1 MQRADSNKI
10 VGAQSSLT
18 FGFQLNLPVDAKCK
32 LRIIFPSDL
41 LVTDALN
48 SVVGSNIMSP
58 ATTVA
63 NRDKANN
70 LIDIY
75 GCSTYLD
82 MVTVN
87 SPSAITVS
95 PTVNKGWVSDT
106 GAFKF

>member
-18 FGFQLNLPVDAKCK
+18 FGFQLNLPLDANCK

-48 SVVGSNIMSP
+48 SVIGTNIMS
-58 ATTVA
+58 TTTSIA

-70 LIDIY
+70 LIDVS
-75 GCSTYLD
+75 GCSSYID
-82 MVTVN
+82 ASIAN
-87 SPSAITVS
+87 SPTAITVN
-95 PTVNKGWVSDT
+95 PIVNKGWVADT
-106 GAFKF
+106 GAFKY